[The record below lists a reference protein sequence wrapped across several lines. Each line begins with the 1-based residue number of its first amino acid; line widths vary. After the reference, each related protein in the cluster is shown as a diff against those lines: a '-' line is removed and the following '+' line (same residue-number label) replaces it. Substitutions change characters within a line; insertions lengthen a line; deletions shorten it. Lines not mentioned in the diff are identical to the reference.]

1 MSTILSNPIAK
12 AAGRPSAAA
21 EGTSSRFLASAIL
34 AGGVAALVV
43 TVDQLIDGWA
53 ETHVIASWLA
63 LWGVAVLAIALLRG
77 VTRRLAQAV
86 VQGLDGWSAHVAKR
100 RADERLWAIA
110 SSDARLMADLQGALS
125 RAEREGDDEA
135 ASLSR
140 RRVARLARSH
150 LNYI

>member
-1 MSTILSNPIAK
+1 MSTLLSNPIAP
-12 AAGRPSAAA
+12 AAGRQALAAA
-21 EGTSSRFLASAIL
+21 STSSRLLASAIL

-53 ETHVIASWLA
+53 ETHVLAAWLA
-63 LWGVAVLAIALLRG
+63 LWAVAVLAIALLRG

-86 VQGLDGWSAHVAKR
+86 VQGLDGWSAGVAQR

-110 SSDARLMADLQGALS
+110 SQDARLMADLQGALS
-125 RAEREGDDEA
+125 RAEREGTAGATLAQRRA
-135 ASLSR
+135 AR
-140 RRVARLARSH
+140 AVRSQ